1 MINHTDR
8 KADWF
13 AIHLHV
19 LVSESR
25 EPAGGKH
32 IHSMHRIQPHAYQH
46 GLHVLGAHQTIT
58 VVLVKAPSRSE
69 KVQINVTANNVYHPT
84 SVVLL
89 PAMPTLCRI
98 RVE

>member
-1 MINHTDR
+1 MTNHTDR

-25 EPAGGKH
+25 GLAGEKP
-32 IHSMHRIQPHAYQH
+32 IHSMHRIQPHAYQD
-46 GLHVLGAHQTIT
+46 GLEVLDIHQVIT
-58 VVLVKAPSRSE
+58 AVLVKAPSRSE
-69 KVQINVTANNVYHPT
+69 KVQINETVNNVYHPT